1 MHPVQDSRS
10 RRLALAVVGSWNSSV
25 PVGIFNHRLLYFTV
39 HTRPV
44 LGLLSTQFIHHRPA
58 SPLASHLT
66 TMKNPWLL
74 FLAPF
79 LLAVSSSLPHTA
91 AVPLRFPAAG
101 RSPVQC
107 IGDGVYAANST
118 YQANLRRVAA
128 LLLAEVSA
136 SPGQFYYTTHAVGY
150 WPNRLLASSLCRR
163 RDVNGTHVGYP
174 CADCIAGAF
183 LQMERACPYRR
194 EAFYIDRN
202 CSLELAEIRI
212 FGTAGIFG
220 EFCFC
225 HASYIHA
232 KKKKCF
238 RIRLANV

>member
-1 MHPVQDSRS
+1 
-10 RRLALAVVGSWNSSV
+10 
-25 PVGIFNHRLLYFTV
+25 
-39 HTRPV
+39 
-44 LGLLSTQFIHHRPA
+44 
-58 SPLASHLT
+58 
-66 TMKNPWLL
+66 MKNPWLL
-74 FLAPF
+74 FLAPL
-79 LLAVSSSLPHTA
+79 LLAVPSSLPRTA
-91 AVPLRFPAAG
+91 AVPLRFRAAG

-136 SPGQFYYTTHAVGY
+136 SPGQFYYTTRAVGY

-202 CSLELAEIRI
+202 CSVELAEIRI
-212 FGTAGIFG
+212 FGTGGIFQRNILIQAM
-220 EFCFC
+220 
-225 HASYIHA
+225 ASGLVLQAIGFAWLFFLLFQEWRSRKRGNLMHSTP
-232 KKKKCF
+232 
-238 RIRLANV
+238 LLSGDENVGSMSTKA